1 MGSSVTIPTR
11 FVRSRADISAAAFSI
26 ALALL
31 TSSCLTLSGKHAQA
45 PEDTQKALSQRDAA
59 IQQLKDEAGK
69 ERSRLAEKDA
79 LIKQLEEGLLTQQ
92 RMLDD
97 AIQEV
102 VRVKAKQ
109 RSMES
114 RAEAASE
121 MAEAEIALK
130 SFRDKAGEANPP
142 ELANAEQLLSR
153 GTREF
158 ESQNFGGA
166 LYLVSQAKT
175 QIKMG
180 MLRLDGHREEGE
192 DAEMPFAVPL
202 PMQVS
207 SRGNL
212 REGPGPEFKVVATLV
227 EGTRLTGYFTK
238 GSWLR
243 VEAAGGK
250 SGWIHRSLVTPN

>member
-1 MGSSVTIPTR
+1 MGVPMTIPKGG
-11 FVRSRADISAAAFSI
+11 FLLLLAAST
-26 ALALL
+26 LL
-31 TSSCLTLSGKHAQA
+31 TTSCITGAGGHSAKEAAGTQA
-45 PEDTQKALSQRDAA
+45 ISQRDTQ
-59 IQQLKDEAGK
+59 IQQLKNEVGK
-69 ERSRLAEKDA
+69 QSARLAEKDA
-79 LIKQLEEGLLTQQ
+79 LIKQLEESVLAQQ

-130 SFRDKAGEANPP
+130 SFRDKAGETNPP

-153 GTREF
+153 GTKEF

-180 MLRLDGHREEGE
+180 MLRKGGQDRADGSE
-192 DAEMPFAVPL
+192 DEMPFAVPVPL
-202 PMQVS
+202 QLNA
-207 SRGNL
+207 RGNL
-212 REGPGPEFKVVATLV
+212 REGPGAEFKIVATLDG
-227 EGTRLTGYFTK
+227 GTRLTGYITK